1 MNKKGGVE
9 RMDSTK
15 TGLAA
20 GSTWGILYAVCAVAF
35 TLAPDFTLAFGNYIF
50 HGILLNAKPLDAANA
65 AIGLVLSVIAGFAI
79 GALYAKVHNYF
90 EKG

>member
-9 RMDSTK
+9 R
-15 TGLAA
+15 
-20 GSTWGILYAVCAVAF
+20 I
-35 TLAPDFTLAFGNYIF
+35 YIF
-50 HGILLNAKPLDAANA
+50 HGILLNANPLDAANA